1 MEDSVVLANAGEW
14 LQLLPLMIVP
24 GVLAIL
30 TVLGIV
36 LFRRELP
43 QVRRRSPRPFGDPRD

>member
-14 LQLLPLMIVP
+14 LQLLPAMIVP
-24 GVLAIL
+24 GVLVIL

-43 QVRRRSPRPFGDPRD
+43 QVRRSPRPFGDPRD

>member
-14 LQLLPLMIVP
+14 LQLLPAMIVP
-24 GVLAIL
+24 GVLVIL

-43 QVRRRSPRPFGDPRD
+43 QVRRSPRPFGDDPRD